1 MHHTLTS
8 FDDFFYPQTI
18 VVVSEERLKAAELK
32 AMEDRLESVE
42 DRIKCFEEYRDNLKK
57 EIKSMTEP
65 QSLEEALLGDE

>member
-1 MHHTLTS
+1 MLNSLRAFDS
-8 FDDFFYPQTI
+8 FFGPPTI

>member
-1 MHHTLTS
+1 MLNTLRAFDS
-8 FDDFFYPQTI
+8 FFGPPTI

-32 AMEDRLESVE
+32 AKEDQLESIE
-42 DRIKCFEEYRDNLKK
+42 ERIKAFTEYRDSLQK

>member
-1 MHHTLTS
+1 MLNTLRAVDS
-8 FDDFFYPQTI
+8 FFYPPTI

-32 AMEDRLESVE
+32 AKEDQLESIE
-42 DRIKCFEEYRDNLKK
+42 ERIKAFTEYRDSLQK